1 VKDNDILD
9 DVQLDSYHNN
19 SKSWLLLLLI
29 HFVLFGAGLLYADKR
44 LNRSWIYV
52 FSALYAWASFANI
65 FLKVNNDMRE
75 FHNQTAVGAS
85 TVFIG
90 WGIAYIVGGI
100 DALITFGRRKNGH

>member
-1 VKDNDILD
+1 MPEELLD
-9 DVQLDSYHNN
+9 DYSFNNNLPN

-29 HFVLFGAGLLYADKR
+29 HFVLFGAGLLYVDKR

-65 FLKVNNDMRE
+65 FLKVSEDLRE

-85 TVFIG
+85 TIFIG
-90 WGIAYIVGGI
+90 WGIAYIMGGI
-100 DALITFGRRKNGH
+100 DALITFGRRKNGR